1 MSLCKLSSV
10 FGTLRG
16 EVGVGKG
23 SSIVE
28 GSSGEEMIR
37 QAAGNMGDRL
47 LHLPWE
53 DRGPDRQRE
62 SAGLQKHN
70 QVTEKQRK
78 ARRQLQGCKPGTG
91 LKLKTLGRLR
101 QRNS

>member
-16 EVGVGKG
+16 DVGVGKG

-28 GSSGEEMIR
+28 GSSREEMISPEVPR
-37 QAAGNMGDRL
+37 QAAGNMEDRL

-53 DRGPDRQRE
+53 DRGPERQRE
-62 SAGLQKHN
+62 SAGLQKHK

-78 ARRQLQGCKPGTG
+78 ARRQLQGCK
-91 LKLKTLGRLR
+91 LR
-101 QRNS
+101 EAEAEK